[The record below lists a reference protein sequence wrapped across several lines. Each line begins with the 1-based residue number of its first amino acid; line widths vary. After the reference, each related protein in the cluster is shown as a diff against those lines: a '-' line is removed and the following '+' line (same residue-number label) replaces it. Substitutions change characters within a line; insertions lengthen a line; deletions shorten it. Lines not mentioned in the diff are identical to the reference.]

1 VLRLLGSI
9 PRRLRWALQRWSSAA
24 DREFHDT
31 LFRSQHYDPFTFAY
45 PGYVTIRRFA
55 DLAAAHLTDVRHAID
70 LGCGPGEIT
79 CELARRCPDIAFT
92 GVDHSAA
99 AIARAGEHAR
109 ALGLSNVRFEAADI
123 STFVAQ
129 PAADIV
135 LMFDSF
141 HHLLDPARFVRTW
154 GARTPRFF
162 LIEPA
167 GDWLGGWQRTLD
179 LDWIVPAIDTIRS
192 RIVWQLGETGQS
204 GADRDSAAIKAGLK
218 ACATNIPVPEPAST
232 EAYATTTP
240 GTGQATNTLVTG
252 PASAEACATKTPAA
266 GGTTTFDPN
275 AGEAVEHR
283 YTLDDFRQF
292 FDGFGLEVRGTI
304 AGVESYPPDP
314 YGRPALRDEFGRAA
328 YDTIVAVEEVLVRQN
343 LDQHAKHWAIYA
355 ERGAPHALRT
365 PRPIHP
371 RESEPAR
378 RLEGPYDVQ
387 YESYDGGRAAA
398 PSSTLL
404 ATVRFR
410 NNSWRTWDSRDPAAP
425 VFLSYHWLDPGGV
438 LAVDDGLRTPLPHAV
453 APGAAC
459 EMTCRIDT
467 PLRAGRYT
475 LAIDL
480 VEEGVTWF
488 SRAGAPL
495 LKVAFR
501 VR

>member
-1 VLRLLGSI
+1 VLRFLGSI
-9 PRRLRWALQRWSSAA
+9 PRRLRWTLQRWSPAA
-24 DREFHDT
+24 DRAFHDT
-31 LFRSQHYDPFTFAY
+31 LFSAHRYDPFTFAY

-55 DLAAAHLTDVRHAID
+55 DLAAEHLNEVRHAID

-79 CELARRCPDIAFT
+79 CELARRYPDVAFT

-99 AIARAGEHAR
+99 AVARAGEHAR

-123 STFVAQ
+123 STFVPQ

-141 HHLLDPARFVRTW
+141 HHLLDPGPFVRTW
-154 GARTPRFF
+154 GRSTPRFF

-192 RIVWQLGETGQS
+192 RIAWQLGEDKQS
-204 GADRDSAAIKAGLK
+204 GAAATAGLK
-218 ACATNIPVPEPAST
+218 AGA
-232 EAYATTTP
+232 
-240 GTGQATNTLVTG
+240 
-252 PASAEACATKTPAA
+252 TPAA
-266 GGTTTFDPN
+266 EAGPNAKTQATAGLNAGAAPAAGLN

-283 YTLDDFRQF
+283 YTLGDFKQF
-292 FDGFGLEVRGTI
+292 FDGFGLQVQGTI
-304 AGVESYPPDP
+304 AGVETYPPDP
-314 YGRPALRDEFGRAA
+314 YGRPALRDEFGKAA
-328 YDTIVAVEEVLVRQN
+328 YDAIVAIEEVLIRQN
-343 LDQHAKHWAIYA
+343 LDLHAKHWAIHA

-371 RESEPAR
+371 RESGSGLR
-378 RLEGPYDVQ
+378 VEGPYDVE
-387 YESYDGGRAAA
+387 YMSYDGGRAAA
-398 PSSTLL
+398 PGTTLL

-410 NNSWRTWDSRDPAAP
+410 NKSWRSWDSRDPAAP
-425 VFLSYHWLDPGGV
+425 VFLSYHWLDADGT
-438 LAVDDGLRTPLPHAV
+438 LAIDDGLRTPLPHAV

-467 PLRAGRYT
+467 PPRAGRYT
-475 LAIDL
+475 LTVDL

-495 LKVAFR
+495 LKVDFR

>member
-1 VLRLLGSI
+1 VLHFLGSI

-31 LFRSQHYDPFTFAY
+31 LFSTQRYDPFTFAY

-55 DLAAAHLTDVRHAID
+55 DLAAEHLNDVRHAID

-79 CELARRCPDIAFT
+79 CELARRYPNIAFT

-109 ALGLSNVRFEAADI
+109 ALGLANVRFEAADI
-123 STFVAQ
+123 ATFVAQ
-129 PAADIV
+129 PAADII

-141 HHLLDPARFVRTW
+141 HHLLDPGAFVRTW
-154 GARTPRFF
+154 GRSTPRFF
-162 LIEPA
+162 LIEPG

-192 RIVWQLGETGQS
+192 RIAWQLGEDALPRTGS
-204 GADRDSAAIKAGLK
+204 DGAAAKAGLN
-218 ACATNIPVPEPAST
+218 ACATN
-232 EAYATTTP
+232 TP
-240 GTGQATNTLVTG
+240 GASQAVAN
-252 PASAEACATKTPAA
+252 PAA
-266 GGTTTFDPN
+266 S
-275 AGEAVEHR
+275 GEAVEHR
-283 YTLDDFRQF
+283 YTLDDFKEF

-314 YGRPALRDEFGRAA
+314 YGRPALRDEIGKAT
-328 YDTIVAVEEVLVRQN
+328 YGTMVAIEEVLTRQN
-343 LDQHAKHWAIYA
+343 LDLHAKHWAIYA

-365 PRPIHP
+365 PRPIQP
-371 RESEPAR
+371 RESGSGLR
-378 RLEGPYDVQ
+378 VEGPYDVE
-387 YESYDGGRAAA
+387 YVSYDGGRAAA
-398 PSSTLL
+398 PETTIL

-410 NNSWRTWDSRDPAAP
+410 NRSWRSWDSRDPGAP
-425 VFLSYHWLDPGGV
+425 VFLSYHWLDADGA
-438 LAVDDGLRTPLPHAV
+438 LAIDDGLRTPLPHAV
-453 APGAAC
+453 APGAGC

-467 PLRAGRYT
+467 PPRAGRYT
-475 LAIDL
+475 LAVDL

-495 LKVAFR
+495 LKVDFR